1 MNDQKKT
8 VLELKDIQVSFNNNI
23 VLDKINLSVKEND
36 FLMIIGPNGGGK
48 TTLLKVILGL
58 IKPDKG
64 TINVFGKNP
73 KEGRSLIGYLPQY
86 SVFDRNFPINVFN
99 VVLTARYNGFKRYS
113 KEDKNIV
120 IDVLK
125 SVGMLDYKDRQ
136 ISNLSGGELQRVL
149 LARALARKPKLLL
162 LDEPTVSIDVKTQIS
177 FYKFLLKVREKMT
190 IIIVTHDIGFVYSYI
205 DTIACLNQRL
215 YYHGP
220 KTGGLSE
227 IKKMYG
233 IPVELILHDTPYRI
247 LGEHK

>member
-177 FYKFLLKVREKMT
+177 FYKLLLKIREKMT

-220 KTGGLSE
+220 KEGGLSE
-227 IKKMYG
+227 IKKTYG
-233 IPVELILHDTPYRI
+233 IPVELILHDIPYRI